1 MRHIE
6 LLKLSVIVI
15 LLPIILWMLSLR
27 GTVRAWN
34 DYQAAKTELS
44 LCDTVKQ
51 VKEVKKEKL
60 SLMDF
65 VASQEVKLLKY
76 NRYTGADNIIIN
88 ELIITGDFIMQV
100 KFIDRLSDYWDISSL
115 SFTAE
120 NSTIIIQ
127 ELML

>member
-1 MRHIE
+1 MKHIE
-6 LLKLSVIVI
+6 LLKLSAIVI

-27 GTVRAWN
+27 GTVRAWS
-34 DYQAAKTELS
+34 DYRAAKTELS

-51 VKEVKKEKL
+51 VKEVKKENL

-76 NRYTGADNIIIN
+76 NRYTGADNVIIN
-88 ELIITGDFIMQV
+88 ELIITGDFIVQV
-100 KFIDRLSDYWDISSL
+100 KFIDLLSDYWDISSL

-120 NSTIIIQ
+120 SSTIIIQ

>member
-6 LLKLSVIVI
+6 LLKLSAIVI
-15 LLPIILWMLSLR
+15 LLPIIIWMLSLR
-27 GTVRAWN
+27 STVRAWS
-34 DYQAAKTELS
+34 DYRAAKTELS

-51 VKEVKKEKL
+51 VTEVKKEKL

-76 NRYTGADNIIIN
+76 NRYTGADNVIIN

-115 SFTAE
+115 TFTAE
-120 NSTIIIQ
+120 SSTVIIQ

>member
-6 LLKLSVIVI
+6 LLKLSAIVI

-34 DYQAAKTELS
+34 DYRAAKTELS

-51 VKEVKKEKL
+51 VTEVKKEKL

-76 NRYTGADNIIIN
+76 NRYTGADNVIIN
-88 ELIITGDFIMQV
+88 ELIITGDFIVQV

-120 NSTIIIQ
+120 SSTIIIQ

>member
-6 LLKLSVIVI
+6 LLKLSAIVI
-15 LLPIILWMLSLR
+15 LLPILLWMLSLR
-27 GTVRAWN
+27 GTVRAWS
-34 DYQAAKTELS
+34 DYRAAKTELS

-51 VKEVKKEKL
+51 VTEVKKEKL
-60 SLMDF
+60 SLTDF

-76 NRYTGADNIIIN
+76 NRYTGADNVIIN
-88 ELIITGDFIMQV
+88 ELIITDDFIVQV
-100 KFIDRLSDYWDISSL
+100 KFIDLLSDYWDVSSL

-120 NSTIIIQ
+120 SSTIIIQ